1 MTKFTYTA
9 ESVAAY
15 FVVAYWQGLA
25 NNAMTDAERAA
36 LDLNSN
42 EAFLRES
49 GSKTH
54 VIGLLL
60 YATLLWLLKG
70 CWIIYYIRMT

>member
-1 MTKFTYTA
+1 
-9 ESVAAY
+9 
-15 FVVAYWQGLA
+15 
-25 NNAMTDAERAA
+25 MTDDERAA
-36 LDLNSN
+36 LDPNSQ
-42 EAFLRES
+42 EWYLRVN

-60 YATLLWLLKG
+60 YLTLQWLLKG